1 MVQKIPEI
9 NPGIYFVFYGLFC
22 VSFCESVRRFG
33 DTLKLRLALEIEEN
47 RRLFY
52 LTALED
58 AFDDLVTMERL
69 ASFLE
74 DLGDDVRDGS
84 LAVAPAVKRVDTAAD
99 EDEALIFDELIVNRL
114 GRDIF
119 SFEVAI
125 LDELGD
131 F

>member
-1 MVQKIPEI
+1 MVQKMPEI

-74 DLGDDVRDGS
+74 DLGDDV
-84 LAVAPAVKRVDTAAD
+84 
-99 EDEALIFDELIVNRL
+99 
-114 GRDIF
+114 
-119 SFEVAI
+119 
-125 LDELGD
+125 
-131 F
+131 